1 MAETVEVEAL
11 ATSLRAAASNL
22 VTEIALFDVYRG
34 KGVEEGKK
42 SLAFKV
48 LMQDT
53 ARTLTDA
60 EVDSVMQNLIAAAAN
75 SHAAQLRL

>member
-1 MAETVEVEAL
+1 
-11 ATSLRAAASNL
+11 
-22 VTEIALFDVYRG
+22 
-34 KGVEEGKK
+34 
-42 SLAFKV
+42 V

-60 EVDSVMQNLIAAAAN
+60 EVDSVMQDLIAAAAN